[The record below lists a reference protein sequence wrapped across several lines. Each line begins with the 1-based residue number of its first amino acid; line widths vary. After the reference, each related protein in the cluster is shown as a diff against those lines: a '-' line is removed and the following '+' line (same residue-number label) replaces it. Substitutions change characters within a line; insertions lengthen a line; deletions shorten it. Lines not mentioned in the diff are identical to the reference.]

1 MSIIFLVIV
10 LVQIRSTCD
19 PSSKIEYS
27 LDMSNPDLFQVK
39 QEEDDEKKIITYKI
53 PDRGIEDIAPS
64 QHDTVDQN
72 QDENNPDHDDKK
84 EILFQ
89 EEDLDKGSPC
99 SGQFGTIQ
107 RRSTQT
113 LCEDDDTYKSR
124 NDDSDDDDGGF
135 TTPTS
140 SDHKIPVMTTCPPAP
155 KKSIKRKVSD
165 SPNIHPT
172 LHVDFVDL
180 EENIKKLRRNDHQ
193 E

>member
-1 MSIIFLVIV
+1 
-10 LVQIRSTCD
+10 
-19 PSSKIEYS
+19 
-27 LDMSNPDLFQVK
+27 MSNSDLFQVK
-39 QEEDDEKKIITYKI
+39 QEEDDEKKIITSKI
-53 PDRGIEDIAPS
+53 PDRCILEDIAPS

-72 QDENNPDHDDKK
+72 QDENNPNHDDKK

-89 EEDLDKGSPC
+89 ENYSKDPDEGSSC

-113 LCEDDDTYKSR
+113 LCEDNDTHKLR
-124 NDDSDDDDGGF
+124 NDDRNDDDDGF

-140 SDHKIPVMTTCPPAP
+140 SDHKIQVMTTCPSAP
-155 KKSIKRKVSD
+155 KKSIKRKFSD

-172 LHVDFVDL
+172 LHVDFEDL
-180 EENIKKLRRNDHQ
+180 EENIKKLRKNDHQ